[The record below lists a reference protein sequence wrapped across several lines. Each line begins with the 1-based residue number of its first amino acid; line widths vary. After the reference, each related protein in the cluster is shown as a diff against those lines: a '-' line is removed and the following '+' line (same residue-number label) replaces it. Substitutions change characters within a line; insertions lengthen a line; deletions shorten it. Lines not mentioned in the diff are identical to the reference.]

1 LGRVNVPN
9 NVNNPLSPRELD
21 ILELIA
27 DRLSNKLN
35 AERLA
40 ISVATV
46 KTHVEEILSKLSAS
60 DRTQA
65 AVKALREGIT

>member
-27 DRLSNKLN
+27 DGLSNKLN